1 MPKRWE
7 VTGKQRGKKRRRER
21 QEKQEKQETQERQ
34 EKQADLTEILVWLTG
49 SWIFFVLFGRLDL
62 EKTKLFTKAVKVHV
76 LSLLV
81 SGSGFRP
88 SPNSISC
95 PPLSGPVGYFL
106 LSPWDRART
115 ETPFFTAPLTSPD
128 VRGVSQVLTLSRWHP
143 PLLFAKQVFTWT
155 GSKIPKREV
164 PPKYL
169 PTFILDIFDPPPP
182 LRWNI
187 SHMWLL
193 SGLWQSIWPHVNR
206 ATDGQKAKIAMWAK

>member
-21 QEKQEKQETQERQ
+21 QEKQEKQKTQERQ

-49 SWIFFVLFGRLDL
+49 SWIFFVLL
-62 EKTKLFTKAVKVHV
+62 EGWILKTKLFTHAVKVHICWV
-76 LSLLV
+76 CWFQILGPALLSN
-81 SGSGFRP
+81 F
-88 SPNSISC
+88 ISC